1 MKIILNKWIF
11 RIIILVL
18 FTGLVPKSL
27 GNALSI
33 ASPTAEQKKKSAV
46 TKKSSKKDKKK
57 ALSYYKRGLKKA
69 KKKDYKGAL
78 KDLKI
83 SYKLN
88 PSKKVKKQIDKLT
101 SLLDKEKKPAVTKK
115 SSKKDKKKALSYY
128 KRGLKKAKKKDYKG
142 ALKDLK
148 ISYKLNP
155 NKKVKAKLDKI
166 RSLAGEIKTAQKS
179 KKKKKKDS
187 IPPSSKIAEMTGKPP
202 VIPPQ
207 EIQNPFD
214 IAGEIQGVIESLHS
228 TSRKLEFATQNLR
241 SSVSGL
247 KPVLKKLENRVERE
261 PENNQ
266 LKRKLG
272 LMYEN
277 SQKSE
282 EAKDIYLDLIQQ
294 DPANPDNHFFL
305 GSLYASLGDL
315 NKARYLFE
323 EALNLKPDHQPTL
336 EAMYS
341 YLDAGDTK
349 KMSKVILAESIHRN
363 PGGSIQQMTI
373 IRGKLENE
381 LFDEAITLAEAG
393 LDQYP
398 NHSGFLYLKGIGLE
412 QKGEVEQAKY
422 SYQSAI
428 RFDPKNQDN
437 HLALANLYYNRAQFL
452 YAALS
457 FSDAATL
464 NPGDIDS
471 RYMQG
476 LSYFN
481 AGEWSRT
488 VSAWEDLLHFQPEH
502 PLVKNLLPQVYYI
515 LAIEYN
521 RTGKYSRSRTSF
533 ENAMSVNH
541 NTDIWLPGAMRIL
554 GKHYQ
559 EKAMY
564 RESLNAYQEV
574 IELRPKDSGA
584 YLGLGITYWKMGE
597 NLMAKGAWKKSLELN
612 PENNEAKGWL
622 IVAQQKS

>member
-46 TKKSSKKDKKK
+46 TKK
-57 ALSYYKRGLKKA
+57 
-69 KKKDYKGAL
+69 
-78 KDLKI
+78 
-83 SYKLN
+83 
-88 PSKKVKKQIDKLT
+88 P
-101 SLLDKEKKPAVTKK
+101 
-115 SSKKDKKKALSYY
+115 SKKDKKKALSYY

-187 IPPSSKIAEMTGKPP
+187 IPPSSKIAEMTGKPQ
-202 VIPPQ
+202 V
-207 EIQNPFD
+207 

-228 TSRKLEFATQNLR
+228 TSRKLEFATKNLR

-336 EAMYS
+336 EAVS
-341 YLDAGDTK
+341 YT
-349 KMSKVILAESIHRN
+349 
-363 PGGSIQQMTI
+363 
-373 IRGKLENE
+373 
-381 LFDEAITLAEAG
+381 
-393 LDQYP
+393 
-398 NHSGFLYLKGIGLE
+398 
-412 QKGEVEQAKY
+412 
-422 SYQSAI
+422 
-428 RFDPKNQDN
+428 
-437 HLALANLYYNRAQFL
+437 HLRAHE
-452 YAALS
+452 
-457 FSDAATL
+457 T
-464 NPGDIDS
+464 
-471 RYMQG
+471 
-476 LSYFN
+476 
-481 AGEWSRT
+481 
-488 VSAWEDLLHFQPEH
+488 
-502 PLVKNLLPQVYYI
+502 
-515 LAIEYN
+515 
-521 RTGKYSRSRTSF
+521 
-533 ENAMSVNH
+533 
-541 NTDIWLPGAMRIL
+541 
-554 GKHYQ
+554 
-559 EKAMY
+559 
-564 RESLNAYQEV
+564 
-574 IELRPKDSGA
+574 
-584 YLGLGITYWKMGE
+584 
-597 NLMAKGAWKKSLELN
+597 
-612 PENNEAKGWL
+612 
-622 IVAQQKS
+622 

>member
-46 TKKSSKKDKKK
+46 TKKPSKQDKKK

-69 KKKDYKGAL
+69 KKKDYKEAL
-78 KDLKI
+78 KDLK
-83 SYKLN
+83 K
-88 PSKKVKKQIDKLT
+88 
-101 SLLDKEKKPAVTKK
+101 
-115 SSKKDKKKALSYY
+115 
-128 KRGLKKAKKKDYKG
+128 
-142 ALKDLK
+142 
-148 ISYKLNP
+148 SYKLNP

-277 SQKSE
+277 SQ
-282 EAKDIYLDLIQQ
+282 AKDIYLDLIQQ

-533 ENAMSVNH
+533 DNAMSVNH

-554 GKHYQ
+554 GKYYQ
-559 EKAMY
+559 EKGMY